1 MTYLE
6 AVNKVLL
13 RLRENQVSTVQ
24 GSGNSNTYARMIGEF
39 VNEAKDQVESAWEWS
54 SLRTTLTATTTSGV
68 FNYELQGSDNNFKV
82 LDVINDTSNLFM
94 QYRDSN
100 WFNNTFLNSTPEQG
114 APTYYSFNGVS
125 SDLDTLVDIYPIP
138 DGVYSIRFN
147 VVLRNQPLS
156 ADTDKI
162 LVPSRPVILLA
173 TAMAIEERGEDGG
186 QQSVNA
192 YVMAQNALS
201 DAIALDAARHPEDTE
216 WYTV

>member
-1 MTYLE
+1 
-6 AVNKVLL
+6 
-13 RLRENQVSTVQ
+13 
-24 GSGNSNTYARMIGEF
+24 
-39 VNEAKDQVESAWEWS
+39 
-54 SLRTTLTATTTSGV
+54 V

-82 LDVINDTSNLFM
+82 LDVVNDTSNLFM
-94 QYRDSN
+94 QYRDSS

-114 APTYYSFNGVS
+114 APVYYSFNGVS

-138 DGVYSIRFN
+138 DGVYSLRFN

-156 ADTDKI
+156 ADTDQI
-162 LVPSRPVILLA
+162 LIPVRPVILLA